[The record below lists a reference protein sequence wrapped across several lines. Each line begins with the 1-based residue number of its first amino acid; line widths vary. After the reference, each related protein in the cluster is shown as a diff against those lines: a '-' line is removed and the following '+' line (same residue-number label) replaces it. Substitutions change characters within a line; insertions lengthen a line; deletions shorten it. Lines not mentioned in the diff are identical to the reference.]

1 LRDAS
6 GNKRSGAVRGGG
18 ARCDWQPGDPATRR
32 PGDPATA
39 RSVISVDYDVDE
51 IQTVGVSN

>member
-1 LRDAS
+1 
-6 GNKRSGAVRGGG
+6 VRGGG

>member
-1 LRDAS
+1 
-6 GNKRSGAVRGGG
+6 VRGGG

-32 PGDPATA
+32 PGGA
-39 RSVISVDYDVDE
+39 RSVISIDYDVDE